1 MNMSEPSAKG
11 PAAAESKAET
21 VGRYV
26 LYAPIARGGMA
37 TVHIARLVGAEGFS
51 RIVAAKRL
59 HEQYTEDQDFVTM
72 FLDEARISSKL
83 HHPNVVSVLDVVLS
97 GKDIVLVQ
105 EYVHGVPLD
114 KLVKA
119 SQARGELLPVPIAIA
134 IVSGTLLGLHSAHET
149 KDELGEPLNI
159 VHRDVSPQNIIV
171 SADGTP
177 RLLDFGIAKARSSA
191 HVTQEGFFKGK
202 ITYIP
207 PEQLRGEPPAR
218 TTDIYAAGVVLWEL
232 LVGRR
237 MHAGRGESEL
247 FSAVLSGMLPTVE
260 EAAADQREAMGEK
273 RWAELV
279 RLNPLVMKALS
290 KTADERY
297 PTADAMAEA
306 LRATIPAAGANELS
320 AWVKDLGAD
329 YLEARQ
335 RVISANEE
343 SWRSA
348 RRLGSSGPTSV
359 PSVTSG
365 LTSGIQSVAGSRE
378 ATPSRGAA
386 PTIPDSSFDPRGE
399 SRPMKRSWP
408 IILLL
413 LLLVGGLSAFILL
426 RPGRLIGAP
435 TDPPAG
441 PVTAVTTAAAPVLPP
456 ITPPAPDPPPTAPV
470 AATAPDPNIVPP
482 PPKPVAQHPP
492 PRPAPP
498 PPRPVFHPPPPTPAT
513 VAPPAPATTANCNPP
528 YYFEGAKKVFKPG
541 CI

>member
-1 MNMSEPSAKG
+1 MSETSGKSSG
-11 PAAAESKAET
+11 VTEGTDSKAET
-21 VGRYV
+21 FGRYV

-59 HEQYTEDQDFVTM
+59 HEQYTEDADFVTM

-119 SQARGELLPVPIAIA
+119 SQTRGQPLPVPIAVA

-159 VHRDVSPQNIIV
+159 VHRDVSPQNVIV
-171 SADGTP
+171 SADGIP

-247 FSAVLSGMLPTVE
+247 FSAVLSGALPTLE
-260 EAAADQREAMGEK
+260 EAVADMREGMSEERYAQLVKLSPIVQKALAKNAADRYQT
-273 RWAELV
+273 AE
-279 RLNPLVMKALS
+279 
-290 KTADERY
+290 
-297 PTADAMAEA
+297 AMAEA
-306 LRATIPAAGANELS
+306 LRSTVPPAPPNDLS
-320 AWVKDLGAD
+320 AW
-329 YLEARQ
+329 
-335 RVISANEE
+335 
-343 SWRSA
+343 
-348 RRLGSSGPTSV
+348 
-359 PSVTSG
+359 
-365 LTSGIQSVAGSRE
+365 
-378 ATPSRGAA
+378 
-386 PTIPDSSFDPRGE
+386 
-399 SRPMKRSWP
+399 
-408 IILLL
+408 
-413 LLLVGGLSAFILL
+413 
-426 RPGRLIGAP
+426 
-435 TDPPAG
+435 
-441 PVTAVTTAAAPVLPP
+441 
-456 ITPPAPDPPPTAPV
+456 
-470 AATAPDPNIVPP
+470 
-482 PPKPVAQHPP
+482 
-492 PRPAPP
+492 
-498 PPRPVFHPPPPTPAT
+498 
-513 VAPPAPATTANCNPP
+513 
-528 YYFEGAKKVFKPG
+528 
-541 CI
+541 

>member
-1 MNMSEPSAKG
+1 MSEAMKSSG
-11 PAAAESKAET
+11 VTAEGTATKAET
-21 VGRYV
+21 FGRYV

-59 HEQYTEDQDFVTM
+59 HEQYTEDPDFVTM

-119 SQARGELLPVPIAIA
+119 SQTRGEQIPVRVAVAIA
-134 IVSGTLLGLHSAHET
+134 CGALLGLHSAHET

-159 VHRDVSPQNIIV
+159 VHRDVSPQNLIV
-171 SADGTP
+171 SADGIP

-247 FSAVLSGMLPTVE
+247 FSAVLSGSLPSVE
-260 EAAADQREAMGEK
+260 EAAAEQRGTMGEE
-273 RWAELV
+273 RWANLV
-279 RLNPLVMKALS
+279 KLSPVVSKALS
-290 KTADERY
+290 KNPSDRFATAEEM
-297 PTADAMAEA
+297 ADA
-306 LRATIPAAGANELS
+306 LRLAVPGSPANELS
-320 AWVKDLGAD
+320 AWVKELGAEF
-329 YLEARQ
+329 LEARQ

-343 SWRSA
+343 SWRSMRA
-348 RRLGSSGPTSV
+348 
-359 PSVTSG
+359 
-365 LTSGIQSVAGSRE
+365 I
-378 ATPSRGAA
+378 GAA
-386 PTIPDSSFDPRGE
+386 PPSGPSVSSGMTSGVQPLSAHLMASTTPMPSPSPTLPDNAYRPQEASS
-399 SRPMKRSWP
+399 MKRLLP
-408 IILLL
+408 ILLI
-413 LLLVGGLSAFILL
+413 LLLVGVGVVIFMMGRNSNGPVAGPPVADPSPTGLSA
-426 RPGRLIGAP
+426 PPP
-435 TDPPAG
+435 TA
-441 PVTAVTTAAAPVLPP
+441 TTAAALA
-456 ITPPAPDPPPTAPV
+456 TAAPTTSA
-470 AATAPDPNIVPP
+470 AATAAPTADPSAD
-482 PPKPVAQHPP
+482 KPQPVQVVVRPA

-498 PPRPVFHPPPPTPAT
+498 PPRPAVHPTPPPPTPT
-513 VAPPAPATTANCNPP
+513 PAPAASANCNPP
-528 YYFEGAKKVFKPG
+528 YYFEGTRKVFKPG

>member
-1 MNMSEPSAKG
+1 MNEGSQRHTAV
-11 PAAAESKAET
+11 ESVDPKAET

-119 SQARGELLPVPIAIA
+119 SQARGDHLPAAIAVA

-149 KDELGEPLNI
+149 RDELGEPLNI

-171 SADGTP
+171 SADGIP

-247 FSAVLSGMLPTVE
+247 FSVVLGGDLQTME
-260 EAAADQREAMGEK
+260 QAAADQREAMGEK
-273 RWAELV
+273 RWAEIE
-279 RLNPLVMKALS
+279 RISPLVMKALA
-290 KTADERY
+290 KTSTERY
-297 PTADAMAEA
+297 QTADAMAEA
-306 LRATIPAAGANELS
+306 LRAAVTPAPANDLS
-320 AWVKDLGAD
+320 AWVRDLGAD
-329 YLEARQ
+329 FLDARQ

-348 RRLGSSGPTSV
+348 RKLGSSAPTSV

-365 LTSGIQSVAGSRE
+365 VTSGVQALSGMRTE
-378 ATPSRGAA
+378 PTPSRGTA
-386 PTIPDSSFDPRGE
+386 PTIPDESFRQAEE
-399 SRPMKRSWP
+399 SRAMKRIWP
-408 IILLL
+408 VILLL
-413 LLLVGGLSAFILL
+413 LLIVCGLSAFIVMR
-426 RPGRLIGAP
+426 RP
-435 TDPPAG
+435 
-441 PVTAVTTAAAPVLPP
+441 AAPAPDPNASALAATVAAVVPPP
-456 ITPPAPDPPPTAPV
+456 IQPPSPDPPPTNTV
-470 AATAPDPNIVPP
+470 AAVDPSGAVA
-482 PPKPVAQHPP
+482 PPKPVVQHVA
-492 PRPAPP
+492 PRPLPP
-498 PPRPVFHPPPPTPAT
+498 PPRPVFHPPPPTPPA
-513 VAPPAPATTANCNPP
+513 VAPSPPPAATATCNPP
-528 YYFEGAKKVFKPG
+528 YYFEGTRKVFKPG

>member
-1 MNMSEPSAKG
+1 MSESSSKSSGSAEGTDAKT
-11 PAAAESKAET
+11 ET
-21 VGRYV
+21 FGRYV

-59 HEQYTEDQDFVTM
+59 HEQYTEDPDFVTM

-119 SQARGELLPVPIAIA
+119 SQTRGLQLPVPIAVA
-134 IVSGTLLGLHSAHET
+134 IVAGTLLGLHSAHET

-159 VHRDVSPQNIIV
+159 VHRDVSPQNVIV
-171 SADGTP
+171 SADGIP

-247 FSAVLSGMLPTVE
+247 FSAVLSGSLPTLE
-260 EAAADQREAMGEK
+260 EAVADQRETMPPE
-273 RWAELV
+273 RWDALAK
-279 RLNPLVMKALS
+279 LSPLVMKALA
-290 KTADERY
+290 KTADQRFQ
-297 PTADAMAEA
+297 TAEAMADA
-306 LRATIPAAGANELS
+306 LRATFPPAAPNDLA
-320 AWVKDLGAD
+320 AWVRDLGAD
-329 YLEARQ
+329 FLEARQ
-335 RVISANEE
+335 RVITANEE
-343 SWRSA
+343 SWRTM
-348 RRLGSSGPTSV
+348 RRLGSGPTSV
-359 PSVTSG
+359 PSVSSG
-365 LTSGIQSVAGSRE
+365 VTSGIQPLAGLRD

-386 PTIPDSSFDPRGE
+386 PTIPDASYPRE
-399 SRPMKRSWP
+399 EPRPMKRSWP
-408 IILLL
+408 LILLL
-413 LLLVGGLSAFILL
+413 LLFVSGVSAFVVL
-426 RPGRLIGAP
+426 RFGPKQVGPTPEPPVGA
-435 TDPPAG
+435 
-441 PVTAVTTAAAPVLPP
+441 TTAAALPP
-456 ITPPAPDPPPTAPV
+456 ISPPVPQPDPSAPIAAAVPSTPDPPT
-470 AATAPDPNIVPP
+470 
-482 PPKPVAQHPP
+482 PKPVQVVVHPP
-492 PRPAPP
+492 SRPPPP
-498 PPRPVFHPPPPTPAT
+498 PPRPVAHPPSPPPTP
-513 VAPPAPATTANCNPP
+513 PPATPTPSNCNPP
-528 YYFEGAKKVFKPG
+528 YYFEGTKKVFKPG